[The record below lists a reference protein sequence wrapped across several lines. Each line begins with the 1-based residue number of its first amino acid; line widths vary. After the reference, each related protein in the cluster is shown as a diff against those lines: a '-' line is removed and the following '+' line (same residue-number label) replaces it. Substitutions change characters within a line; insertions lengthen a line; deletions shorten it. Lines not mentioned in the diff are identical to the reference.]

1 MHASVPSALP
11 AAGAPAVL
19 SPLGLL
25 DEILRSGRLSA
36 LFQPVVDLT
45 NTRVYGYESL
55 IRGPVDSEFHMPEAL
70 FGEARRRG
78 VHPLVEHASAT
89 SGMRSFQDTEAPA
102 GSNLFLNMSASALL
116 HFWMQWGESMP
127 ARLLDGCA
135 LDPGRIIIELTEHDP
150 AFPDMRVL
158 TRILRALR
166 AHGMRLALDDY
177 GVGHGSL
184 QLWSEA
190 QPDLVKIDRYFFHGI
205 AQDERRQKLVR
216 AVLSVAQCLG
226 TPTIAAGVETAE
238 DLAVVRDLGIRY
250 AQGWFLGYPAA
261 RPHGDVA
268 PQVRQVLEQR
278 APARGAARVPGATA
292 ATLRVQAPSVSPSR
306 HTNDD
311 VHRLFDEHKSLH
323 AVAVVDDDNRPLGI
337 INRRDFTDRYA
348 QRYTRELF
356 GRDGCTTF
364 MNGEPV
370 LVDVHASIDQLS
382 HVLVS
387 DDQRY
392 LVDGFIITRDGNYD
406 GLGTGEALVRS
417 VTEMRIEAARYA
429 NPLTSLPGNIPI
441 SQHIGSLLEG
451 GVEFVTGYCD
461 LNHFKPFN
469 DVYGYWRGDDM
480 IQLCATVIRNHCD
493 PQRDFVGHVGGDDFV
508 ILFRSADWRER
519 AERIIHDFN
528 RNAIDLYDDEGR
540 ARGGIE
546 AEDRYGVMRS
556 FPFVTLS
563 IGALYVSPQ
572 SGVRIR
578 PEDIASAAARVKHQV
593 KHGDVPLVVEPYL
606 APGG

>member
-1 MHASVPSALP
+1 M
-11 AAGAPAVL
+11 
-19 SPLGLL
+19 GLL
-25 DEILRSGRLSA
+25 DEILRSGRLSP
-36 LFQPVVDLT
+36 LFQPVIDLD
-45 NTRVYGYESL
+45 NGRVYGYESL
-55 IRGPVDSEFHMPEAL
+55 IRGPSDTDLHMPEAL
-70 FGEARRRG
+70 FGEARRHG
-78 VHPLVEHASAT
+78 VHPLVEHASAA
-89 SGMRSFQDTEAPA
+89 SGLRAFQDAAPA
-102 GSNLFLNMSASALL
+102 GSCLFLNMSASALL
-116 HFWMQWGESMP
+116 HFWVQWGASMP
-127 ARLLDGCA
+127 ARLLDACA
-135 LDPGRIIIELTEHDP
+135 IEPDRVIIELTEHDP
-150 AFPDMRVL
+150 VYPDMRVL
-158 TRILRALR
+158 TEILRALR
-166 AHGMRLALDDY
+166 AHGVRLALDDY
-177 GVGHGSL
+177 GVGHASL

-205 AQDERRQKLVR
+205 AHDERRQKLVR
-216 AVLSVAQCLG
+216 AILSVAQCLG
-226 TPTIAAGVETAE
+226 TPTVAEGVETAE
-238 DLAVVRDLGIRY
+238 DLAIVRDLGIRY
-250 AQGWFLGYPAA
+250 AQGWFLGYPAT
-261 RPHGDVA
+261 RPNTEVS
-268 PQVRQVLEQR
+268 PQVRQVLNER
-278 APARGAARVPGATA
+278 LPSRGAARVPGATA
-292 ATLRVQAPSVSPSR
+292 ATLRVQAPFVSPSR

-311 VHRLFDEHKSLH
+311 VHRLFGEHKGMH

-337 INRRDFTDRYA
+337 INRRDFTERYA

-356 GRDGCTTF
+356 GRDACTTF
-364 MNGEPV
+364 MNNQPV

-441 SQHIGSLLEG
+441 SQHIGSLLDG
-451 GVEFVTGYCD
+451 GVDFITCYCD

-480 IQLCATVIRNHCD
+480 IQLCATIIRHHCD

-508 ILFRSADWRER
+508 ILFRSPDWRER
-519 AERIIHDFN
+519 AERIIQGFN
-528 RNAIDLYDDEGR
+528 QNAIDLYDDEGR

-563 IGALYVSPQ
+563 IGALQVTPQ

-593 KHGDVPLVVEPYL
+593 KHGNVPLVLEPYL
-606 APGG
+606 PAGAL